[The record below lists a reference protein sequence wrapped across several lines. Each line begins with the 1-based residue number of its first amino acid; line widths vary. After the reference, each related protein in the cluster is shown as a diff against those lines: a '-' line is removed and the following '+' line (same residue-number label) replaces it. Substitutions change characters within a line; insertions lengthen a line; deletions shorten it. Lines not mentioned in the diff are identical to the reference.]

1 MVMVSWMFLVLILSS
16 SYTASLS
23 SILTV
28 QRLQPTVTDIQI
40 LKNNNKKIGCD
51 GDSFVRTY
59 LETVEEFKPENIINI
74 GSENSYDDAFKNNS
88 IAAAFLELPYEK
100 VYISKYCKG
109 YYAFAINKKFGGLG
123 FVSNKRILLKT
134 VILCWTNCFLQG
146 NRTKRHS
153 YITIQYYLLL
163 FI

>member
-1 MVMVSWMFLVLILSS
+1 MVSWLFLVLILNS

-23 SILTV
+23 SMLTI
-28 QRLQPTVTDIQI
+28 QRLQPNVTDILC
-40 LKNNNKKIGCD
+40 LKKYNMKIGCD

-59 LETVEEFKPENIINI
+59 LEKVEQFKPENIINMDN
-74 GSENSYDDAFKNNS
+74 EYSYEDAFKNNS

-153 YITIQYYLLL
+153 YITI
-163 FI
+163 